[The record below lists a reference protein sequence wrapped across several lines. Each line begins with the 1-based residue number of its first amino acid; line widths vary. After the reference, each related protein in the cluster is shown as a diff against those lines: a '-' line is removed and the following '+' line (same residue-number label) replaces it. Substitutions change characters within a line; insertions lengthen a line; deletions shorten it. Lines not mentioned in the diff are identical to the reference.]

1 MVRSL
6 LVGFLLIAVGVAA
19 GVVLSRRDEP
29 APAPVGRLRQPS
41 RVASAPKFG
50 QRPGERDTRLADA
63 NRRINQ
69 LEESLAAERAEHRRL
84 QQRYDQL
91 AAQQQPAHANAAQP
105 QGVPNPGAPQ
115 PPAAPPV
122 AAAPA
127 NQPPADPPPIDYSKS
142 PMERALM
149 TAGLDANKAA
159 AVKRRYDEIELT
171 EVYLRD
177 QAAREEWVGTERFTE
192 ELAALEA
199 QRLAVRDEIGDAAYD
214 QYLFSLGRTNR
225 VRIDDVMAGSPAAEV
240 GLQAGDMI
248 LRYGDVRLFSPDE
261 LVAHSQSG
269 NEGEMVRLVVI
280 RNGTRFEVDVPRGPL
295 GLRVNPTQD
304 SPVPG

>member
-6 LVGFLLIAVGVAA
+6 LVGLLLISVGAVA
-19 GVVLSRRDEP
+19 GVVLSRRHEPEP
-29 APAPVGRLRQPS
+29 ARVERLRPPS
-41 RVASAPKFG
+41 RVTSASKFG
-50 QRPGERDTRLADA
+50 QRSGERDTQLVDA
-63 NRRINQ
+63 NRRINR
-69 LEESLAAERAEHRRL
+69 LEESLAAERAERQRL

-91 AAQQQPAHANAAQP
+91 AAQQAAAP
-105 QGVPNPGAPQ
+105 EAGAPQ
-115 PPAAPPV
+115 APEAPPV
-122 AAAPA
+122 EAAPA
-127 NQPPADPPPIDYSKS
+127 DQPPPEPPPVDYSKS

-149 TAGLDANKAA
+149 AAGLDANKAA
-159 AVKRRYDEIELT
+159 AVKRRYDEIDLS

-177 QAAREEWVGTERFTE
+177 QAAREEWAGTPRFVE
-192 ELAALEA
+192 ELAAIDA

-225 VRIDDVMAGSPAAEV
+225 VRVDDVMAGSPAAEV

-248 LRYGDVRLFSPDE
+248 LRYGDARLFSPDE

-269 NEGEMVRLVVI
+269 NEGEMVRLVII